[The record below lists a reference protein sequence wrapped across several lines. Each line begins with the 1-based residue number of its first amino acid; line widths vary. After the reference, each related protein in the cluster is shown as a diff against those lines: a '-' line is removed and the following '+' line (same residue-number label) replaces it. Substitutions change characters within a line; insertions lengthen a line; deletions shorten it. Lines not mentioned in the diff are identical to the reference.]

1 MWRQRNNRRTS
12 ATLEDERQILLRS
25 SSGSQACESTYH
37 RTRELAMTT
46 KRVFHV
52 PNLVEETSLAELT
65 LQGVTSGATV

>member
-1 MWRQRNNRRTS
+1 MAS
-12 ATLEDERQILLRS
+12 AQQQKDERHSGHERQILLRS